1 MPGWGPALTA
11 SALSL
16 VGNFVII
23 AFFFGG
29 LAQRVKNVEEDCK
42 DSKGTQRE
50 QWQSINRIDRDLGRV
65 KGKLQMNGGYRED

>member
-29 LAQRVKNVEEDCK
+29 LAQRVKNVEEDCRSQK
-42 DSKGTQRE
+42 QTERD
-50 QWQSINRIDRDLGRV
+50 QWQDINRIDRDLGQV
-65 KGKLQMNGGYRED
+65 KGKLKINGH